1 MGMELVVRRA
11 ADGVSIRAVL
21 EALSRGGMVCT
32 VMMVDGQLVMP
43 GGEPAA
49 GWHDLRLR
57 TPSGMVTV
65 ARKPTGLSVVVFGNA
80 DAALQEAQRRVAE
93 ALEQS

>member
-1 MGMELVVRRA
+1 MGMELAVQRS
-11 ADGVSIRAVL
+11 ADGVSIRGVL
-21 EALSRGGMVCT
+21 EVLSRGGMVCT

-43 GGEPAA
+43 GSEPPA
-49 GWHDLRLR
+49 GWRDVRLR

-65 ARKPTGLSVVVFGNA
+65 TRKPTGLSVVVFGNA

-93 ALEQS
+93 ALEQG